1 MTVLTKNYSMSA
13 LSGWSVQFTYESM
26 LKQGHTNMVIRKPS
40 VAEVQYCKYSYPNL
54 AFQHQGCM
62 HLKWSPSKNTAIAF
76 Y

>member
-1 MTVLTKNYSMSA
+1 
-13 LSGWSVQFTYESM
+13 M